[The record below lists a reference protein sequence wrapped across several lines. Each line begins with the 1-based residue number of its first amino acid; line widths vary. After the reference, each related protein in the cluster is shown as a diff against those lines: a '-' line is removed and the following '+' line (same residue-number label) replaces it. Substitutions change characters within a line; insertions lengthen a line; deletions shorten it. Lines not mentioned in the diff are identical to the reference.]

1 MEGVL
6 SLNSRLGAVPGT
18 ALKRYGLFDSW
29 KSLRSPYFVPGAV
42 RIKEVQCARHHSAVT
57 AFSGIDLP
65 KGKPFCVSLRLRCP
79 RPSQISPSKELF
91 PFLVD
96 KKRAVSKQKLSGIQ
110 PVQRAFDVP
119 IPKAA
124 LLRSLFSSRFPCCC
138 FLLLFFFFSQLWDS
152 IFYRVSVQT
161 LSLTLPIRCQ
171 QRWGR
176 AHPYHTEH
184 FRERNEISNK
194 PAALGKF

>member
-1 MEGVL
+1 MFLGGKPGRPAGISGGAHSAMEGVL

-110 PVQRAFDVP
+110 PVQHAFDVP

-138 FLLLFFFFSQLWDS
+138 FLLLLFFFFPSFGTPYSTGLV
-152 IFYRVSVQT
+152 YKP
-161 LSLTLPIRCQ
+161 SLLLCP
-171 QRWGR
+171 
-176 AHPYHTEH
+176 
-184 FRERNEISNK
+184 
-194 PAALGKF
+194 

>member
-1 MEGVL
+1 MFLGGKPGRPAGISGGAHSAMEGVL

-42 RIKEVQCARHHSAVT
+42 RIKEVQCAHHGSAVT
-57 AFSGIDLP
+57 GFSGIDLP
-65 KGKPFCVSLRLRCP
+65 KGKLFCGSLRLRCP

-110 PVQRAFDVP
+110 PVQHASDVP

-124 LLRSLFSSRFPCCC
+124 LLRSLFSSRFPCC
-138 FLLLFFFFSQLWDS
+138 FLLLFFFPSFGTPYSTG
-152 IFYRVSVQT
+152 SVYKP
-161 LSLTLPIRCQ
+161 SLLLCP
-171 QRWGR
+171 
-176 AHPYHTEH
+176 
-184 FRERNEISNK
+184 
-194 PAALGKF
+194 